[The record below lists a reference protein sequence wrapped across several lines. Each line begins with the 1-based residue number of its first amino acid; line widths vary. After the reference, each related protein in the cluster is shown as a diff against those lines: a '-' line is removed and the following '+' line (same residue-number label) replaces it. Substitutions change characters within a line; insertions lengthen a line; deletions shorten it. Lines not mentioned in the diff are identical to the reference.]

1 MQQNTTNKIL
11 ISGELFFHEELL
23 MESTGLKNSLRKKN
37 DSKAFF
43 GLADTKDYTNTSYND
58 YIINLPDN
66 KRKLSSANSTGR
78 VFEIS
83 YSKVTNEFTLSVIHT
98 YLTLYYQI
106 ENLFFFK
113 DKKEYLFRIGKVF
126 VLIYQKVHEGQKYIE
141 IGIQYDN
148 KQFETHLFPE
158 TQTPISIGRTNCLL
172 NINHSSVS
180 KQHAIIEFSEGSK
193 TFYYKDLKSTN
204 GTILIMKEDDS
215 IKIKGEMK
223 FKVEDVPFKLWEMP

>member
-1 MQQNTTNKIL
+1 
-11 ISGELFFHEELL
+11 

-43 GLADTKDYTNTSYND
+43 GLADMKDYTNTSYND
-58 YIINLPDN
+58 YIINLPN
-66 KRKLSSANSTGR
+66 KKRKISSSNSTGR

-83 YSKVTNEFTLSVIHT
+83 YSKVTNDFSLSVIHT

-148 KQFETHLFPE
+148 KQFESHLFPE
-158 TQTPISIGRTNCLL
+158 TQSPISKGRTNCLL

-180 KQHAIIEFSEGSK
+180 KQHAIIEFSHGSK

-204 GTILIMKEDDS
+204 GSIFILKEDDTL
-215 IKIKGEMK
+215 KLKGQMK
-223 FKVEDVPFKLWEMP
+223 FKLNEVLFRIMELP

>member
-23 MESTGLKNSLRKKN
+23 MESTGLKNSLRQKN

-43 GLADTKDYTNTSYND
+43 GLTDTKDYTNTSYND

-83 YSKVTNEFTLSVIHT
+83 YSKVSNEFTLSVIHT

-126 VLIYQKVHEGQKYIE
+126 VLFYQKVHEGQKYIE

-148 KQFETHLFPE
+148 KQFAF
-158 TQTPISIGRTNCLL
+158 LL
-172 NINHSSVS
+172 
-180 KQHAIIEFSEGSK
+180 
-193 TFYYKDLKSTN
+193 YYL
-204 GTILIMKEDDS
+204 
-215 IKIKGEMK
+215 
-223 FKVEDVPFKLWEMP
+223 